1 MYRPL
6 LPSEQRMQPPSCTG
20 IRIRSV
26 QDAHVIFHAVYLK
39 VLPMVNRRLDTA
51 ERRAV
56 CAGNVYVWEERGRG
70 SDSTGVSV
78 TLRIFLSESVDR
90 VTATWDREMDRWHPV
105 ECISRS

>member
-1 MYRPL
+1 
-6 LPSEQRMQPPSCTG
+6 MQPPTCTS

-26 QDAHVIFHAVYLK
+26 HDAHVIFHSVYVN

-56 CAGNVYVWEERGRG
+56 CAGNVYVWEERGRS
-70 SDSTGVSV
+70 SDSTGVSGAQSV
-78 TLRIFLSESVDR
+78 FLTNNSAHEAS
-90 VTATWDREMDRWHPV
+90 ATGHREMDRWHPV